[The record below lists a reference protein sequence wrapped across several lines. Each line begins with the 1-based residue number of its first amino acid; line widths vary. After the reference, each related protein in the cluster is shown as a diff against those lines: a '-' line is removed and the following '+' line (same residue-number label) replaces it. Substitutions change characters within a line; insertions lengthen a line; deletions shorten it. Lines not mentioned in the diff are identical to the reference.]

1 MMLGFGLWA
10 GATVSGCVPADGQI
24 ALQNA
29 APIGIEGGELA
40 LAPLEFVRFC
50 MNYASEC
57 MTELSN
63 AVVELTPAVE
73 AVLRHVNDD
82 VNQRI
87 QSTSETSPWRINPV
101 SGNCNDYVV
110 TKRHELIKLG
120 LPASALLMAAARTPQ
135 GDGHLLLIVRTN
147 KGNLVLDNLKAEILP
162 IEGTRYAW
170 LKRQS
175 AVDGRNWEVM

>member
-1 MMLGFGLWA
+1 M
-10 GATVSGCVPADGQI
+10 PASRQI

-29 APIGIEGGELA
+29 APIEVDAGRLT

-57 MTELSN
+57 RTEHSN

-73 AVLRHVNDD
+73 ATLRRVNDD

-87 QSTSETSPWRINPV
+87 QSTSETSPWRINPA

-110 TKRHELIKLG
+110 TKRHELKKLG

-147 KGNLVLDNLKAEILP
+147 RGNLVLDNLKAEILP
-162 IEGTRYAW
+162 IEGSRYAW